1 MSVKRLAL
9 SFALIAALA
18 EPLLFS
24 QEASAGNPDDIA
36 SVFPEETILFAEV
49 TRPGKLSKDSNEYL
63 AAFCKPEGRKNV
75 LEQLEKLGKEK
86 ALNEVPEKLQKDLEK
101 GMPSVQR
108 IAVALGRSRG
118 EAEPF
123 WAIVAVSANE
133 DFFKTVIDDLAVF
146 AREEV
151 KHGGTK
157 ILVIRKIGK
166 HDLNAN
172 FCIAASGKRLVVSS
186 TTASVAAVLDRAAG
200 KAAGGDLRKN
210 ASYARFS
217 PQTGEDPSFRAF
229 GVMDWHSMGGIFGGG
244 FGARRMSAHGMD
256 VADAVFGFR
265 RIRGATLEASLKP
278 GKIAAT
284 TRLLIDSPCA
294 FYDVWRQPAGPK
306 EALKLVPGDAQVVA
320 HVNLRGG
327 KDLLAEIDKMVKR
340 YAEIEGS
347 SRPKGNPGFERPEFD
362 WKKEFEREMGLP
374 IDDVAAA
381 IGTEAAF
388 AMVGDDA
395 FGGEQNMVGS
405 LLFVVA
411 LADAEKAKAVIDKL
425 TPKIGPYETKKEG
438 EVTYWV
444 PQREVSQPVF
454 AVHGKT
460 ALIGSKIET
469 LKKAL
474 KAGAEGTGFAKQLP
488 ASAAGASKLVS
499 IRNNAL
505 WSAAK
510 MGLGAELPDLAKDL
524 DLDALSTIVFTEEKN
539 ELRIS
544 SQDAGLGTVVQTGVM
559 MVPFAFVMA
568 TSMRMSAFGGLE
580 EPVDP
585 AAPAPKEAP
594 ALPADK
600 LAAEVKK
607 HISGMRADDVVT
619 RDDAEATLKALGPQ
633 AAKLLAEAVRKE
645 SDAEVKGRILGILGA
660 WKAYDAFPEILKTKV
675 DGFLAGFQKATGED
689 NGGRFIQWRQDGMS
703 EFPYS
708 MEPMWADTS
717 LARRVEH
724 HDILDAPQGVRAL
737 AERLTSDRLNPQQQ
751 RNLAAV
757 FAYNDCA
764 GAGDLILAAKQK
776 VQDAEARC
784 FLHVALGWSKDPKAV
799 ESLHAGLK
807 DTDVWMRRASFM
819 GIDRSKDTG
828 VIPKLMDLLADKD
841 HETRWNA
848 AFTLRELTGG
858 RVAVNVYVP
867 EGELKAAV
875 EAGRAWW
882 EKSKATFKIGE

>member
-18 EPLLFS
+18 EPLFSS

-36 SVFPEETILFAEV
+36 SILPQETILFAEI

-75 LEQLEKLGKEK
+75 LDQLEKLGKEK
-86 ALNEVPEKLQKDLEK
+86 ALNEVPEKLQKDIEK
-101 GMPSVQR
+101 GFPSVQR
-108 IAVALGRSRG
+108 MAVALGPTRSG
-118 EAEPF
+118 SEPF
-123 WAIVAVSANE
+123 WAIVATSSGE
-133 DFFKTVIDDLAVF
+133 EFFKTLIDDLAVF
-146 AREEV
+146 AREEI
-151 KHGGTK
+151 KHGNTK

-166 HDLNAN
+166 HDLPVN
-172 FCIAASGKRLVVSS
+172 FCIAASGKRLVISS
-186 TTASVAAVLDRAAG
+186 ATASVAAVLDRAAG
-200 KAAGGDLRKN
+200 KAAGADLRKN

-229 GVMDWHSMGGIFGGG
+229 GEMDWQSMGSLMGGG
-244 FGARRMSAHGMD
+244 FGARRMSSHGMD
-256 VADAVFGFR
+256 AADAVFGFR
-265 RIRGATLEASLKP
+265 KIRGATLEASLKP

-284 TRLLIDSPCA
+284 TRLLVDSPCA
-294 FYDVWRQPAGPK
+294 FYDAWRQPAGPK

-327 KDLLAEIDKMVKR
+327 KEMLAEIEKLMKR
-340 YAEIEGS
+340 YAEIEKKS
-347 SRPKGNPGFERPEFD
+347 QPANNPAFQRPEMD

-411 LADAEKAKAVIDKL
+411 LADAEKAKAVIEKL
-425 TPKIGPYETKKEG
+425 TPKIGPYEVKKEG

-460 ALIGSKIET
+460 ALVGAKIET

-474 KAGAEGTGFAKQLP
+474 KAGADGTGFAKQLP

-499 IRNNAL
+499 IRNNVL
-505 WSAAK
+505 WSSAK

-524 DLDALSTIVFTEEKN
+524 DLNALSTIVFTEEKN

-544 SQDAGLGTVVQTGVM
+544 SHDAGLGTVVQTGVM

-568 TSMRMSAFGGLE
+568 TSMRGLPFAGLE

-607 HISGMRADDVVT
+607 HLSGMRADDVVV
-619 RDDAEATLKALGPQ
+619 RDDAEAALKALGPQ

-645 SDAEVKGRILGILGA
+645 SDAEVKGRIMGILGA
-660 WKAYDAFPEILKTKV
+660 WKAYDAFPEILKSKV

-689 NGGRFIQWRQDGMS
+689 NGGRFIQWRQEGMS

-717 LARRVEH
+717 LVRRVEH

-757 FAYNDCA
+757 FAYNDCG

-776 VQDAEARC
+776 IQDAEARC
-784 FLHVALGWSKDPKAV
+784 FLQVALGWSKDPKAM
-799 ESLHAGLK
+799 EALHAGLK
-807 DTDVWMRRASFM
+807 DSDVWMRRASFM
-819 GIDRSKDTG
+819 GIDRSKDART
-828 VIPKLMDLLADKD
+828 IPKLMDLLADKD
-841 HETRWNA
+841 HETQWNA
-848 AFTLRELTGG
+848 SFTLRELTGG
-858 RVAVNVYVP
+858 RVAVNIYLP
-867 EGELKAAV
+867 GEEQKAAIDG
-875 EAGRAWW
+875 GRAWW
-882 EKSKATFKIGE
+882 EKNKATFKIGE